1 MIVHCKF
8 QLLHSEHKQKT
19 KYKVYRSCSKPVGDN
34 GQGMGALVP
43 DGEQIYPYFMC
54 DTLRMCKV
62 MAFCER
68 MCTLQ
73 YAVTL
78 GSIASTFNIIIASK
92 HENNAVCCKLQVLH

>member
-1 MIVHCKF
+1 
-8 QLLHSEHKQKT
+8 
-19 KYKVYRSCSKPVGDN
+19 
-34 GQGMGALVP
+34 MGALVP

-68 MCTLQ
+68 MQ

-92 HENNAVCCKLQVLH
+92 NENSNLLLNVV

>member
-8 QLLHSEHKQKT
+8 QLLHSENKQKT

-92 HENNAVCCKLQVLH
+92 NENSKLQVLH